1 MLGEDERM
9 PPMTPFTLGPVEF
22 YLISLADS
30 QPAEAVIDELRDVL
44 TTGTV
49 QLLDLV
55 VISKSDAGDVTVTEI
70 EADVDL
76 GAPGLAGD
84 DDIAEFAAVIEPG
97 TTAALVAL
105 ELTWAKRIAEKLA
118 AAGSEVIGVERI
130 PAPVVNALLESIED
144 DDITD

>member
-9 PPMTPFTLGPVEF
+9 PPMTTFTLGPVEF

-130 PAPVVNALLESIED
+130 PAPVVNVLLESIED

>member
-1 MLGEDERM
+1 M
-9 PPMTPFTLGPVEF
+9 
-22 YLISLADS
+22 
-30 QPAEAVIDELRDVL
+30 
-44 TTGTV
+44 
-49 QLLDLV
+49 
-55 VISKSDAGDVTVTEI
+55 
-70 EADVDL
+70 
-76 GAPGLAGD
+76 
-84 DDIAEFAAVIEPG
+84 IEPG

>member
-1 MLGEDERM
+1 MPGEDERM
-9 PPMTPFTLGPVEF
+9 PPMTTFILGPVEF

-30 QPAEAVIDELRDVL
+30 QPTEAVIDELRDVL

-130 PAPVVNALLESIED
+130 PAPVVNALLQSIED

>member
-1 MLGEDERM
+1 
-9 PPMTPFTLGPVEF
+9 MTNFTLGPVEF

>member
-1 MLGEDERM
+1 
-9 PPMTPFTLGPVEF
+9 MTTFTLGPVEF

-30 QPAEAVIDELRDVL
+30 QPAEAVIVELRDVL

>member
-9 PPMTPFTLGPVEF
+9 PPMTTFTLGPVEF
-22 YLISLADS
+22 HLISLADS

>member
-9 PPMTPFTLGPVEF
+9 PPMTTFTLGPVEF

-55 VISKSDAGDVTVTEI
+55 VISKSDADDVTVTEI

>member
-9 PPMTPFTLGPVEF
+9 PPMTTFTLGPVEF

-105 ELTWAKRIAEKLA
+105 ELTLAKRIAEKLA

>member
-9 PPMTPFTLGPVEF
+9 PPMTTFTLGPVEF

-30 QPAEAVIDELRDVL
+30 QPAEAVIDELRDVV

-144 DDITD
+144 HDITD

>member
-1 MLGEDERM
+1 
-9 PPMTPFTLGPVEF
+9 MTTFTLGPVEF

-30 QPAEAVIDELRDVL
+30 QPAEAVIDELHDVV

>member
-1 MLGEDERM
+1 
-9 PPMTPFTLGPVEF
+9 MTTFTIGPVEF
-22 YLISLADS
+22 DLISLADS
-30 QPAEAVIDELRDVL
+30 QPAEAVIDELRDVV

>member
-1 MLGEDERM
+1 
-9 PPMTPFTLGPVEF
+9 MTTFTLGPVEF

-30 QPAEAVIDELRDVL
+30 QPAEAVIDELRDVV